1 MRLIAVLSLTPFDAG
16 LKGGWKSIL
25 SWGEG
30 MSDNA
35 RRLPD
40 RPTSPHLTVWRW
52 HATMLSSILHRAS
65 GVSLYAGA
73 LILAAWAICLAVGP
87 ECYAGYMALLGG
99 PIGKIVLL
107 GLTAAI
113 FYHTANGI
121 RHLVW
126 DAGKAFDPKFSDLTA
141 IVVIAFTV
149 AATAA
154 TWIIAGMTGG
164 L

>member
-1 MRLIAVLSLTPFDAG
+1 
-16 LKGGWKSIL
+16 
-25 SWGEG
+25 
-30 MSDNA
+30 MSEAA

-52 HATMLSSILHRAS
+52 HWTMLSSILNRVTGIA
-65 GVSLYAGA
+65 LYVGA
-73 LILAAWAICLAVGP
+73 LVLGGWAIALAIGP
-87 ECYAGYMALLGG
+87 ETYADYMGLLAG
-99 PIGKIVLL
+99 PLGKLVLL

-126 DAGKAFDPKFSDLTA
+126 DAGAAFDPKLSDLVTVA
-141 IVVIAFTV
+141 IFAFTV
-149 AATAA
+149 AATVAV
-154 TWIIAGMTGG
+154 WIIAGMTGS

>member
-1 MRLIAVLSLTPFDAG
+1 
-16 LKGGWKSIL
+16 
-25 SWGEG
+25 
-30 MSDNA
+30 MSEAA
-35 RRLPD
+35 RRLPE

-52 HATMLSSILHRAS
+52 HATMLSSILHRMS
-65 GVSLYAGA
+65 GCALYAGA
-73 LILAAWAICLAVGP
+73 LILGGWAIALAMGP
-87 ECYAGYMALLGG
+87 DAYAAYMAVLGG
-99 PIGKIVLL
+99 LLGKIVLL

-141 IVVIAFTV
+141 VVVIAFTV

-154 TWIIAGMTGG
+154 VWILAAMTGS

>member
-1 MRLIAVLSLTPFDAG
+1 
-16 LKGGWKSIL
+16 
-25 SWGEG
+25 
-30 MSDNA
+30 MSDAA
-35 RRLPD
+35 RRLPE

-65 GVSLYAGA
+65 GCALYVGA
-73 LILAAWAICLAVGP
+73 LILGGWAIALAMGP
-87 ECYAGYMALLGG
+87 ESYAEYMAVLAGPLG
-99 PIGKIVLL
+99 KLVLL

-113 FYHTANGI
+113 FYHTANGV

-141 IVVIAFTV
+141 VVVIAFTV

-154 TWIIAGMTGG
+154 VWIIAAMSGS

>member
-1 MRLIAVLSLTPFDAG
+1 
-16 LKGGWKSIL
+16 
-25 SWGEG
+25 
-30 MSDNA
+30 MSEAA
-35 RRLPD
+35 RRLPE

-65 GVSLYAGA
+65 GCALYVGA
-73 LILAAWAICLAVGP
+73 LILGGWAIALAIGP
-87 ECYAGYMALLGG
+87 ETYADYMGSLAGPLG
-99 PIGKIVLL
+99 KVVLL

-126 DAGKAFDPKFSDLTA
+126 DAGKGFDPKFSDLTA

-154 TWIIAGMTGG
+154 TWILAGMTGS

>member
-1 MRLIAVLSLTPFDAG
+1 
-16 LKGGWKSIL
+16 
-25 SWGEG
+25 
-30 MSDNA
+30 MSEAA
-35 RRLPD
+35 RRLPE

-65 GVSLYAGA
+65 GCALYVGA
-73 LILAAWAICLAVGP
+73 LILGGWAIALAMGP
-87 ECYAGYMALLGG
+87 ESYADYMGVLAGPLG
-99 PIGKIVLL
+99 KLVLL

-126 DAGKAFDPKFSDLTA
+126 DAGKGFDPKFSDLTA

-154 TWIIAGMTGG
+154 TWIIAGMTGS